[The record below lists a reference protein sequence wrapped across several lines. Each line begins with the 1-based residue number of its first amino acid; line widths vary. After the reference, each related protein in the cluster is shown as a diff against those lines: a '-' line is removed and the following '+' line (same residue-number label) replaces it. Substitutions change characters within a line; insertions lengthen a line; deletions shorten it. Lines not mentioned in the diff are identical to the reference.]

1 MSSFELRCG
10 CLGRVL
16 LAHYDG
22 AACHRTREK
31 KESSAHTPRADQTQR
46 TTLEPKPTLGVFR
59 AYGEQESIGL
69 PFIRMQG

>member
-1 MSSFELRCG
+1 MSPD
-10 CLGRVL
+10 
-16 LAHYDG
+16 A
-22 AACHRTREK
+22 REK
-31 KESSAHTPRADQTQR
+31 KSSAHTPRADQTQR